1 MENQHDIREMERL
14 LLGVLPWWNYRLA
27 KPFKALLDEEV
38 SLEMYYCIQ
47 VLQWTG
53 KPVTMSELAQSMHM
67 PKQQMTKMVN
77 RLVEQGFV
85 ERVYDPSDRR
95 VIRIRL
101 TEKAVRYSEQFLD
114 QNAGEFRRLLEQIDE
129 KDREDFVRAMAVLLR
144 VLPNLPCPAP
154 ERGMGE

>member
-1 MENQHDIREMERL
+1 MDDPKEIRKIEEA

-47 VLQWTG
+47 FLRWVG
-53 KPVTMSELAQSMHM
+53 KPITMSELAQSVHM
-67 PKQQMTKMVN
+67 PKQQMTKIVS
-77 RLVEQGFV
+77 RLVEPGFV

-101 TEKAVRYSEQFLD
+101 TEKAMRYSEQFLD
-114 QNAGEFRRLLEQIDE
+114 QNAGDFRRFLEQIDE
-129 KDREDFVRAMAVLLR
+129 EDRKDFMQAMSILLR
-144 VLPNLPCPAP
+144 ILPKLPYP
-154 ERGMGE
+154 EPGRETEE

>member
-1 MENQHDIREMERL
+1 MDDQTEIRRMEEV

-27 KPFKALLDEEV
+27 KPFKELLDEGV

-47 VLQWTG
+47 ILRCVG
-53 KPVTMSELAQSMHM
+53 KPITMSELAQFARM

-77 RLVEQGFV
+77 RLVEPGFV

-101 TEKAVRYSEQFLD
+101 TEKASSYIDQFLD
-114 QNAGEFRRLLEQIDE
+114 QNAGYFRKFLEQIE
-129 KDREDFVRAMAVLLR
+129 EGEREEFMKAVEILLR
-144 VLPNLPCPAP
+144 VLPKLPYTEP
-154 ERGMGE
+154 EA